1 MNELHCIACWESN
14 ESSATA
20 PSHKREI
27 GTDQQASKQKCGASQ
42 IVRDVEFMNHQ
53 LFGGQFDTPFFYA
66 EDINRVPVFFGDYF
80 FFDFVPS
87 PEDTP
92 VYDL

>member
-1 MNELHCIACWESN
+1 M
-14 ESSATA
+14 
-20 PSHKREI
+20 
-27 GTDQQASKQKCGASQ
+27 
-42 IVRDVEFMNHQ
+42 RDVEFMNHQ